1 MTSQDTQR
9 NVANPNRV
17 RNLTHDDFREA
28 DVPTEDGGSDQ
39 AA

>member
-1 MTSQDTQR
+1 MNTQDSQR

-17 RNLTHDDFREA
+17 RNLTDDDFREA
-28 DVPTEDGGSDQ
+28 DVTEDGGNDQ